1 MSLPFD
7 SNVDKLCIL
16 ADPCGSCG
24 SHAVCEYDVFGKANC
39 KCPLIGDKSDPSKKC
54 SKFTVYMV

>member
-24 SHAVCEYDVFGKANC
+24 KHATCEYDEFGRANC

-54 SKFTVYMV
+54 SKFTGYIV